1 METASFLHHPGTI
14 AAPPHL
20 DDEAVAALLDLPAVI
35 DVVGAAFTA
44 WGEGRA
50 ATTQRVRA
58 EAGGEMASA
67 MAAVAPPYSGGKV
80 YATHRGVF
88 TFVNVLFDLDGRLL
102 CTLAGDELTRL
113 RTPAACAL
121 AIRAMAAPE
130 SRTAAL
136 IGAGRQ
142 GWFHLEMLAA
152 ELAPLGVV
160 RVHDLVPAA
169 ASALAARAVAAG
181 IPAVTA
187 QTAAEAVDG
196 ADIVVTVTRSTEP
209 LFPSG
214 VVADGTLI
222 CAVGA
227 TKYDRC
233 EIGADV
239 IERCAAVV
247 CDDVLGSRVEC
258 GDLIRAAEAGRF
270 EWASAVGLHEVL
282 AGTVTVR
289 RAGAAPVLF
298 ETQGVALQDVAA
310 SGLAWERY
318 RDRIRIEPST

>member
-1 METASFLHHPGTI
+1 MSSARRSSRGVR
-14 AAPPHL
+14 
-20 DDEAVAALLDLPAVI
+20 VA
-35 DVVGAAFTA
+35 
-44 WGEGRA
+44 A

-58 EAGGEMASA
+58 EAGGEIASA

-80 YATHRGVF
+80 YATHQGVF
-88 TFVNVLFDLDGRLL
+88 TFVNVLFDLEGRLL

-121 AIRAMAAPE
+121 AIRVMAAPE
-130 SRTAAL
+130 SRIAAL
-136 IGAGRQ
+136 VGAGRQ
-142 GWFHLEMLAA
+142 GWFHLQMLAA
-152 ELAPLGVV
+152 ELPSLSTV
-160 RVHDLVPAA
+160 RVHDLIPAA
-169 ASALAARAVAAG
+169 ASELVARAVAAG
-181 IPAVTA
+181 IPATTA
-187 QTAAEAVDG
+187 ATAAEAVDG
-196 ADIVVTVTRSTEP
+196 AEVVVTVTRSTEP
-209 LFPSG
+209 LFPAG
-214 VVADGTLI
+214 VVGDRALI

-247 CDDVLGSRVEC
+247 CDDVVGSRVEC
-258 GDLIRAAEAGRF
+258 GDLIRAAAAGRF
-270 EWASAVGLHEVL
+270 DWAGRRRPARGARRHR
-282 AGTVTVR
+282 ARR

-318 RDRIRIEPST
+318 RDRIQPSP